1 LLRQYVAAIVNY
13 VAAYSGRLLL
23 DIPVKF
29 DLHCHSHFSD
39 GLLSPQLLL
48 ARAKERDVH
57 VLALTDH
64 DTIAGLSLARQAA
77 DENGIILINGI
88 EFSSQWGKVGAH
100 VVGLGVDLDSPAL
113 AAAIDHQQI
122 ARVSRS
128 EQIAARL
135 AKLGFV
141 GSLAA
146 AQCIAGDAL
155 VGRPHFAQHLVNIG
169 AVNNI
174 NSAFKKYLGA
184 GKPADVKY
192 QWPDMKTVI
201 DWIHAAS
208 GVAVLAHPCK
218 YDLTRTK
225 MCAMIKD
232 FAQAGG
238 DALEVISGLQQSTMT
253 DDLARIAAANQL
265 AASCGSD
272 FHLPNQP
279 WQDLGCFQGLP
290 ENCKPVWEL
299 LGFAA

>member
-1 LLRQYVAAIVNY
+1 LGVN
-13 VAAYSGRLLL
+13 SG
-23 DIPVKF
+23 ISVKF

-39 GLLSPQLLL
+39 GILSPQLLL
-48 ARAKERDVH
+48 ARAKERNVN

-64 DTIAGLSLARQAA
+64 DTIAGLVLAQQAA
-77 DENGIILINGI
+77 DECGITLINGI
-88 EFSSQWGKVGAH
+88 EFSSQWGKGGVH
-100 VVGLGVDLDSPAL
+100 IVGLGIELESSSL
-113 AAAIDHQQI
+113 KAAIEHQHH
-122 ARVSRS
+122 ARVIRAD
-128 EQIAARL
+128 QIAARL
-135 AKLGFV
+135 AKAGITGTLEGARV
-141 GSLAA
+141 
-146 AQCIAGDAL
+146 IAGEAL

-192 QWPDMKTVI
+192 QWPDMTTVI
-201 DWIHAAS
+201 NWIHAAG

-225 MCAMIKD
+225 MCAMISD

-238 DALEVISGLQQSTMT
+238 DALEVISGQQALAMT
-253 DDLARIAAANQL
+253 LDLARIATANNL

-272 FHLPNQP
+272 FHGPHYS
-279 WQDLGCFQGLP
+279 WQELGNFSSLP
-290 ENCKPVWEL
+290 ESCRPVWQL

>member
-1 LLRQYVAAIVNY
+1 MLT
-13 VAAYSGRLLL
+13 
-23 DIPVKF
+23 
-29 DLHCHSHFSD
+29 
-39 GLLSPQLLL
+39 
-48 ARAKERDVH
+48 RAKEREIN

-64 DTIAGLSLARQAA
+64 DTIAGLHLARQAA
-77 DENGIILINGI
+77 DENGIIFINGV

-100 VVGLGVDLDSPAL
+100 IVALGVKLDSPVL
-113 AAAIDHQQI
+113 DFAIKHQEN
-122 ARVSRS
+122 ARVNRS

-135 AKLGFV
+135 AKAGFT
-141 GSLAA
+141 GSLTA
-146 AQCIAGDAL
+146 AQLIAGEAI

-174 NSAFKKYLGA
+174 NTAFKKYLGA

-201 DWIHAAS
+201 EWVHAA
-208 GVAVLAHPCK
+208 GGIAVLAHPCK

-238 DALEVISGLQQSTMT
+238 DAMEVISGLQQSTLT
-253 DDLARIAAANQL
+253 DDLVRIANANHL

-279 WQDLGCFQGLP
+279 WQDLGCYQGLP
-290 ENCKPVWEL
+290 ENCRPVWEM